1 MFKQKY
7 HKKWA
12 KFLDSEYSW
21 RDLMFFLS
29 TFCLELHL
37 ITIWHLYMY
46 ITTLH
51 VGLFLPRLSLQ
62 DSVSLD
68 VFSKESCI
76 LSFIYDTSIFL
87 PSIFIVFAFQSF
99 FSHFAFRVCLL
110 HGDLCKSSECVAMN
124 CFTLIQ
130 YNFVEFMSSPLVAP
144 LLVQQGITSHW
155 PMISYCRRRKNNL

>member
-12 KFLDSEYSW
+12 KFLDSESSW
-21 RDLMFFLS
+21 RDLMFFVYILS
-29 TFCLELHL
+29 GTALDY
-37 ITIWHLYMY
+37 HLYMY

-76 LSFIYDTSIFL
+76 LNLVYDISIFL
-87 PSIFIVFAFQSF
+87 PSIFIVFTFQSF
-99 FSHFAFRVCLL
+99 FSHFAFCMEIFASLQSVLQWTVSHRFSLILMNSFLL
-110 HGDLCKSSECVAMN
+110 L
-124 CFTLIQ
+124 LLLL
-130 YNFVEFMSSPLVAP
+130 YYSSPARDNKSLANDSI
-144 LLVQQGITSHW
+144 L
-155 PMISYCRRRKNNL
+155 